1 MSASRKINVTK
12 DYRLFRRSSENRK
25 LNPKKHKR
33 LLESMKKYGFLSCFP
48 IVCFRDKDGRL
59 IVKDG
64 QHRLALAET
73 LGLPV
78 HWVEEAV
85 DFDVAIIN
93 CTSRIWGL
101 RDFAEKWAANGKTA
115 YADGLQFAE
124 TNGLPIG
131 TAFSLL
137 AGTTTYSNIQEAFV
151 EGKFRIRDLHW
162 AESVAGLY
170 VPLVDIS
177 PGLKNARFI
186 EACMAVCRVKD
197 FESNR
202 LLQNAQRC
210 RDKLVP
216 YSTRDAY
223 LDMLEEIYNFGR
235 QKLMGLKI
243 AATIAM
249 RDRNAAVAKKA
260 KKAAKELAAV

>member
-12 DYRLFRRSSENRK
+12 DYRLFRRSAENRK

-48 IVCFRDKDGRL
+48 IVCSRDNNGKL

-78 HWVEEAV
+78 HWVEESV

-115 YADGLQFAE
+115 YADGLEFAE
-124 TNGLPIG
+124 SNGLPIG
-131 TAFSLL
+131 TAFALL
-137 AGTTTYSNIQEAFV
+137 GGSTKYSNIQEAFV
-151 EGKFRIRDLHW
+151 EGKFKVKDLKW
-162 AESVAGLY
+162 ANAVAALY
-170 VPLVDIS
+170 VPI
-177 PGLKNARFI
+177 
-186 EACMAVCRVKD
+186 VKMQP
-197 FESNR
+197 E
-202 LLQNAQRC
+202 
-210 RDKLVP
+210 
-216 YSTRDAY
+216 TR
-223 LDMLEEIYNFGR
+223 N
-235 QKLMGLKI
+235 
-243 AATIAM
+243 
-249 RDRNAAVAKKA
+249 N
-260 KKAAKELAAV
+260 